1 MEFSVELLINS
12 KKGRLKPYINVI
24 FCMLMLQVCLVFG
37 QAGIQKKV
45 LLIDPGHGGLDSGAV
60 GINGILEK
68 EIVLNIAH
76 EILMLN
82 RSLLNNEFDIY
93 LTRYND
99 TLISL
104 TDRARLAKKLNCILF
119 LSIHCNAAKT
129 GANGMEVYIHSSNEP
144 YTGPSFKLAKSILDE
159 SGSNLGLDQRGA
171 KKANFQVL
179 METTTLCPSIL
190 IETGFIT
197 NKDEADYLNRPNNVR
212 GMALAILIG
221 VYKYI
226 KGGIQATTE
235 LLKNQNK

>member
-1 MEFSVELLINS
+1 MELLINS
-12 KKGRLKPYINVI
+12 KKGRLKPNINVI

-104 TDRARLAKKLNCILF
+104 TDRARLALNLNCDLF

-129 GANGMEVYIHSSNEP
+129 GANGMEVYIHPSNTP
-144 YTGPSFKLAKSILDE
+144 YTGASIKLGKSILSE
-159 SGSNLGLDQRGA
+159 SISNLGLDQRGA

-179 METTTLCPSIL
+179 RETRATCPSIL

-197 NKDEADYLNRPNNVR
+197 NKNEADYLNRPNNVR
-212 GMALAILIG
+212 GMALAILLG
-221 VYKYI
+221 VYKNT
-226 KGGIQATTE
+226 KGRSEALIE
-235 LLKNQNK
+235 FSKNESK

>member
-1 MEFSVELLINS
+1 
-12 KKGRLKPYINVI
+12 
-24 FCMLMLQVCLVFG
+24 MLMLQVCLVFG

-76 EILMLN
+76 EMLKLN
-82 RSLLNNEFDIY
+82 HSLLNNEFDIY
-93 LTRYND
+93 LTRYKD

-104 TDRARLAKKLNCILF
+104 TDRTRLASNLNCDLF
-119 LSIHCNAAKT
+119 LSIHCNASKT
-129 GANGMEVYIHSSNEP
+129 GAKGMEVFIHRSNVAYTASS
-144 YTGPSFKLAKSILDE
+144 YKLAKSILNE
-159 SGSNLGLDQRGA
+159 SSLNLGLGQRGA

-179 METTTLCPSIL
+179 RETKAICPSIL

-197 NKDEADYLNRPNNVR
+197 NRDEAEYLKRTNKVR

-221 VYKYI
+221 IYNYT
-226 KGGIQATTE
+226 KGGSLAKIKMSDNE
-235 LLKNQNK
+235 NK